1 MVLPPGTTP
10 MDDPADIRV
19 GEKTG
24 SYGRITIK
32 RYDAKTFSLFGTA
45 WEQASKQ
52 AKLAAVR
59 AYEPLSV
66 QHYRNTATRGQHE
79 LIVDHLDREQS
90 PEETAAYLAVGDDNS
105 TSASSSDTS
114 LNNETYRTTVTDS
127 RDIGTEL
134 KLTTFLGATE
144 ANSADAIREVGLFSA
159 ANQGEGHMLNH
170 SLVDPEPKSSEVSVT
185 VTVTL
190 GYRAV

>member
-1 MVLPPGTTP
+1 MG
-10 MDDPADIRV
+10 DPADIRAA
-19 GEKTG
+19 EKTG
-24 SYGRITIK
+24 SYGQITVK
-32 RYDAKTFSLFGTA
+32 RYDAETFSLFGTA

-52 AKLAAVR
+52 TKLAVAR

-66 QHYRNTATRGQHE
+66 QHYRNTATRGQFE
-79 LIVDHLDREQS
+79 LIVDHLDREQT
-90 PEETAAYLAVGDDNS
+90 PEQMAGYLAVGDDNS

-127 RDIGTEL
+127 ADGGTEL
-134 KLTTFLGATE
+134 ELTTYLGATE

-170 SLVDPEPKSSEVSVT
+170 SLVDPEPKNSEVSIT